1 MIGKLD
7 LYRIFK
13 EVALQK
19 SISKAAEQLYLTQS
33 AVSQAIQKLEKELDI
48 ILFYRTTKGV
58 TLTSEGLLLYEH
70 VISAMNLLSMAEE
83 KILESKNLL
92 TGVLHIGVGDTI
104 SRYFL
109 LPYLE
114 EFDTKYPGIKLNI
127 INGTTIEICDF
138 IKEGKADVGICNL
151 PIHDSK
157 FHFIPCKEV
166 HDIFVCGEKYKH
178 LTAQPITLD
187 HLMSMPLIFLEK
199 NSNSRKYVE
208 QILKEQGYLI
218 SPDFELGSHDLLL
231 EFAKIN
237 LGIACVTKEFSEHY
251 LNNGILH
258 EIQLT
263 EEIPKRNI
271 GICYSKMIPVSRA
284 TKKFIEI
291 IEPRHHVSS

>member
-13 EVALQK
+13 EVALHK
-19 SISKAAEQLYLTQS
+19 SISKAAQQLYLTQS
-33 AVSQAIQKLEKELDI
+33 AVSQAILKLEKELDI
-48 ILFYRTTKGV
+48 TLFYRTTKGV
-58 TLTSEGLLLYEH
+58 TLTTEGTLLFEH
-70 VISAMNLLSMAEE
+70 VNSAMNILDIAEN

-92 TGVLHIGVGDTI
+92 TGALHIGVGDTI
-104 SRYFL
+104 SRYYL

-114 EFDTKYPGIKLNI
+114 EFYTKYPGIKLKI
-127 INGTTIEICDF
+127 INGTTTEICEF

-151 PIHDSK
+151 PIQDTK

-178 LTAQPITLD
+178 LTSQPISLE
-187 HLMSMPLIFLEK
+187 HLMSIPLIFLEK

-208 QILKEQGYLI
+208 QYLKEQGHPI

-237 LGIACVTKEFSEHY
+237 LGIACVTKEFSKHY
-251 LNNGILH
+251 LQNGMLH
-258 EIQLT
+258 EIKLIT
-263 EEIPKRNI
+263 NIPKRNI
-271 GICYSKMIPVSRA
+271 GICYSKMFPVSRA
-284 TKKFIEI
+284 TKTFIEI
-291 IEPRHHVSS
+291 IDPRHHISN